1 LIDPSVKRG
10 HTDKRYPADPA
21 DASHT
26 MTDRNLTSQGAER
39 KQQLLDA
46 AAELFAEQGY
56 AATRVVDIVDAAG
69 VAKGLFYWYFENKEA
84 VFRELA
90 TSIRQRLRRSQRA
103 AMTDGDTTLTHI
115 LQGAVASVQ
124 FMAAH
129 AHFFSLLEV
138 EARSVPEVVRRG
150 TEQHIADVTVLI
162 GQGQADGT
170 VTADDAAD
178 RLALAAVGM
187 VAQFSHFHRTG
198 RIDLPLDELAMFV
211 ARLVARMLA
220 TDEAVAREALARV
233 GTTPAGPLP
242 APPPTAAATG

>member
-1 LIDPSVKRG
+1 
-10 HTDKRYPADPA
+10 
-21 DASHT
+21 

-46 AAELFAEQGY
+46 AAQLFAEQGY

-90 TSIRQRLRRSQRA
+90 TNIRLRLRRHQRA
-103 AMTDGDTTLTHI
+103 AMGEGQSALTHI

-138 EARSVPEVVRRG
+138 EARNVPDVVRKG

-162 GQGQADGT
+162 EQGQADGT
-170 VTADDAAD
+170 VTADEAAD

-187 VAQFSHFHRTG
+187 VGQFSHFHRTG

-220 TDEAVAREALARV
+220 ADEAAARRALAEL
-233 GTTPAGPLP
+233 GPHPTERLP
-242 APPPTAAATG
+242 APPTSATAG

>member
-1 LIDPSVKRG
+1 
-10 HTDKRYPADPA
+10 
-21 DASHT
+21 

-46 AAELFAEQGY
+46 AAQLFAEQGY

-90 TSIRQRLRRSQRA
+90 TSIRLRLRRHQRA
-103 AMTDGDTTLTHI
+103 AMGEGQPALTHI

-138 EARSVPEVVRRG
+138 EARTVPDVVRRG

-162 GQGQADGT
+162 EQGQADGT
-170 VTADDAAD
+170 VTADEAAD

-187 VAQFSHFHRTG
+187 VGQFSHFHRTG

-220 TDEAVAREALARV
+220 SDEAAARDALDQL
-233 GTTPAGPLP
+233 GTEPTERLP
-242 APPPTAAATG
+242 VPPPTPAATG

>member
-1 LIDPSVKRG
+1 
-10 HTDKRYPADPA
+10 
-21 DASHT
+21 

-46 AAELFAEQGY
+46 AAQLFAEQGY

-90 TSIRQRLRRSQRA
+90 TSIRLSLRRHQRA
-103 AMTDGDTTLTHI
+103 AMGDGQPALTHI

-138 EARSVPEVVRRG
+138 EARTVPDVVRRG

-162 GQGQADGT
+162 QQGQADGT
-170 VTADDAAD
+170 VTADEAAD

-187 VAQFSHFHRTG
+187 VGQFSHFHRTG
-198 RIDLPLDELAMFV
+198 RIDLRLEELAMFV
-211 ARLVARMLA
+211 ARLLARMLA
-220 TDEAVAREALARV
+220 ADEAAARQALAQLGGATAGLPV
-233 GTTPAGPLP
+233 PPLTPP
-242 APPPTAAATG
+242 APAAASGPA

>member
-1 LIDPSVKRG
+1 
-10 HTDKRYPADPA
+10 
-21 DASHT
+21 

-46 AAELFAEQGY
+46 AAQLFAEQGY

-90 TSIRQRLRRSQRA
+90 TSIRLRLRRHQRA
-103 AMTDGDTTLTHI
+103 AMGEGQPALTHI

-138 EARSVPEVVRRG
+138 EARTVPDVVRRG
-150 TEQHIADVTVLI
+150 TEQHIADVTLLI
-162 GQGQADGT
+162 EQGQADGT
-170 VTADDAAD
+170 VTADEAAD

-187 VAQFSHFHRTG
+187 VGQFSHFHRTG

-220 TDEAVAREALARV
+220 SDEAAALEALDQLGAGPTEV
-233 GTTPAGPLP
+233 LPVPPTPA
-242 APPPTAAATG
+242 AAG

>member
-1 LIDPSVKRG
+1 
-10 HTDKRYPADPA
+10 
-21 DASHT
+21 

-46 AAELFAEQGY
+46 AARLFAEQGY
-56 AATRVVDIVDAAG
+56 AATRVVDIVDSAG

-90 TSIRQRLRRSQRA
+90 TTIRLSLRRHQRA
-103 AMTDGDTTLTHI
+103 AMTDGDPALTHI

-138 EARSVPEVVRRG
+138 EARNVPDVVRRG
-150 TEQHIADVTVLI
+150 TEQHIADVTALI
-162 GQGQADGT
+162 EAGQADGT
-170 VTADDAAD
+170 VTADDPAES
-178 RLALAAVGM
+178 LALAAVGM
-187 VAQFSHFHRTG
+187 VGQFSHFHRTG

-220 TDEAVAREALARV
+220 ANEAVARDAIAAL
-233 GTTPAGPLP
+233 GTAPTERLP
-242 APPPTAAATG
+242 APPPAPAATA

>member
-1 LIDPSVKRG
+1 
-10 HTDKRYPADPA
+10 
-21 DASHT
+21 

-46 AAELFAEQGY
+46 AAQLFAEQGY

-90 TSIRQRLRRSQRA
+90 VSIRQSLRRHQRA
-103 AMTDGDTTLTHI
+103 AMTDGDTALTHI
-115 LQGAVASVQ
+115 LQGAVASVH

-138 EARSVPEVVRRG
+138 EARNVPDVVRRG
-150 TEQHIADVTVLI
+150 TEQHLADVAALI
-162 GQGQADGT
+162 EQGQADGT
-170 VTADDAAD
+170 VTGDDPAD

-187 VAQFSHFHRTG
+187 VGQFSHFHRTG

-220 TDEAVAREALARV
+220 ADEAAARKAMARL
-233 GTTPAGPLP
+233 GPASSLP
-242 APPPTAAATG
+242 APPAAPAATA